1 MTYIINR
8 SQCQY
13 FKKLQISLSI
23 ASEKSDET
31 IDYIPFAFVYGY
43 NEMTPHM
50 VIFYCHM
57 RSLYCT
63 FCILP
68 ISQMNLFGRKRIK

>member
-43 NEMTPHM
+43 NEMTVSNDTSYGDFLLPYE
-50 VIFYCHM
+50 VTL
-57 RSLYCT
+57 LY
-63 FCILP
+63 FLH
-68 ISQMNLFGRKRIK
+68 FAD

>member
-31 IDYIPFAFVYGY
+31 IDYITFVFVYGY
-43 NEMTPHM
+43 NEMT
-50 VIFYCHM
+50 VSDDTSDGNF
-57 RSLYCT
+57 L
-63 FCILP
+63 LP
-68 ISQMNLFGRKRIK
+68 YEVTLLFFLHFAD